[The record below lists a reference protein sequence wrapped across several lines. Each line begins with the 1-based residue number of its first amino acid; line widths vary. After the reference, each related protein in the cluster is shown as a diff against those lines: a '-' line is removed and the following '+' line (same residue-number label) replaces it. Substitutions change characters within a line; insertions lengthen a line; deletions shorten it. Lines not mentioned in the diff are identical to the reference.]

1 MKGLIGMADN
11 QLIGKWYVSS
21 TDEDT
26 ENAEEKAIQF
36 YKDGSCLV
44 PVKFFGSDS
53 ETFPMY
59 YFFQAFENMTVKF
72 DSGEPGL
79 HMFRYS
85 IEGDRLAFT
94 TMDGKSEFVFEKEA
108 KKPLFS
114 FKSAVE
120 KVKPEKQEEKE
131 EVEAEPTENEWKC
144 PVCGTINQNYVG
156 TCGCGETRPA
166 DILPFVQF
174 ELPPDVK
181 KIVKE
186 EVPEEPKFTVDEPEE
201 KKETKKEEEIPEVE
215 PTENEWKCPVCGTIN
230 QNYVGT
236 CGCGE
241 ARPADVLPFVQFELP
256 PDVQKIVDD
265 NAPPVVEEKFKAVE
279 DKKEKKEEEVPEV
292 EPTEN
297 EWKCPVCGTIN
308 QNYVGT
314 CGCGEARPADVLP
327 FVQFEL
333 PPDVKKIVG
342 DNAAPAEEPKF
353 ASSEPEKDDT
363 TPESDEPQPTE
374 NEWKCPT
381 CGKINQNYVGTCG
394 CGQSKPE

>member
-1 MKGLIGMADN
+1 M
-11 QLIGKWYVSS
+11 
-21 TDEDT
+21 
-26 ENAEEKAIQF
+26 
-36 YKDGSCLV
+36 

-72 DSGEPGL
+72 DSGVPGL

-131 EVEAEPTENEWKC
+131 EVEA
-144 PVCGTINQNYVG
+144 
-156 TCGCGETRPA
+156 
-166 DILPFVQF
+166 
-174 ELPPDVK
+174 
-181 KIVKE
+181 
-186 EVPEEPKFTVDEPEE
+186 
-201 KKETKKEEEIPEVE
+201 
-215 PTENEWKCPVCGTIN
+215 
-230 QNYVGT
+230 
-236 CGCGE
+236 
-241 ARPADVLPFVQFELP
+241 
-256 PDVQKIVDD
+256 
-265 NAPPVVEEKFKAVE
+265 
-279 DKKEKKEEEVPEV
+279 